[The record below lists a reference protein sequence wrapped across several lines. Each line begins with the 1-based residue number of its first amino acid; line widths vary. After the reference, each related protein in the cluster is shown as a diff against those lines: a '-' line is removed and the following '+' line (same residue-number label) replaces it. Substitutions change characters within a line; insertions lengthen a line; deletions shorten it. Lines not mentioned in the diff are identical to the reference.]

1 MAGGIILG
9 FIFPG
14 LAKGI
19 ASFQLGTTSIPIAIG
34 LILMMYPPLAKVKY
48 EELGRRS
55 FSNKKLFV
63 LSMVQNWLIG
73 PVVMFILA
81 ALFLHDKPEFMIG
94 VILVGLARCIAMV
107 IVWNDLAGGKRELGV
122 GIVALN
128 AIFQILLYALYIYVF
143 INIGLGVFGLVKG
156 LNVNVSIWES
166 AKTVLI
172 YLGIPFL
179 AGFLTRFFLV
189 RKKGSQWYDSKFA
202 PVISPVTL
210 FALLFTII
218 VMFSLKGEM
227 IIQSPLDVIRIAIP
241 YIVYFFIMW
250 FLTFSLAKRLKASH
264 EEAVAVSFS
273 AASNDFE
280 LAIAVSIAIFGISS
294 GQAFAAIIGPLIEVP
309 VMIILVNISLKLK
322 KYFINSGHDS
332 GNKIIIN
339 RKLTFR
345 LYIRIIKIING
356 GSYGGSESF
365 VCLRAQ
371 FRKESDG

>member
-1 MAGGIILG
+1 MPESTIKKLSLVDRFLTFWIFIAMTAGIILG
-9 FIFPG
+9 FAFPG
-14 LAKGI
+14 LAQGV
-19 ASFQLGTTSIPIAIG
+19 ASFQLGTTSIPIAVG

-48 EELGRRS
+48 EEFGKA

-63 LSMVQNWLIG
+63 LSMIQNWLIG
-73 PVVMFILA
+73 PIVMFILA
-81 ALFLHDKPEFMIG
+81 VLFLQDKPEFMIG
-94 VILVGLARCIAMV
+94 VVLVGLARCIAMV

-128 AIFQILLYALYIYVF
+128 AIFQILLYAFYIYVF
-143 INIGLGVFGLVKG
+143 INIGLGVLGLVKG
-156 LNVNVSIWES
+156 LNINVSIWES

-189 RKKGSQWYDSKFA
+189 RKKGNLWYDSKFT
-202 PVISPVTL
+202 PVISPITL

-218 VMFSLKGEM
+218 IMFSLKGKM
-227 IIQSPLDVIRIAIP
+227 IVQSPFDVFRIAIP
-241 YIVYFFIMW
+241 YIIYFFLMW
-250 FLTFSLAKRLKASH
+250 FLTFFSAKRLKASH

-322 KYFINSGHDS
+322 NI
-332 GNKIIIN
+332 
-339 RKLTFR
+339 
-345 LYIRIIKIING
+345 
-356 GSYGGSESF
+356 
-365 VCLRAQ
+365 
-371 FRKESDG
+371 